1 MDSRTFFSYLTT
13 LVLLS
18 TLCDFA
24 WGQETTPTRAET
36 ESTEQQVGPSIL
48 QARGKADSQLVAI
61 PFSIAQ
67 HRLNYILPVS
77 WAKDPNNIGALG
89 ADDYSLDRFEAKYQI
104 SVKLPLYLHD
114 NNTSGLY
121 FGFTAMSFW
130 QVYNSQIS
138 KPFRETNYEPEIFYS
153 WQSDL
158 SLFGFEF
165 NQLQVGFNHQSNGQ
179 SGARSRSWNRIFA
192 SALFSDANAF
202 YYFKTWYRIPE
213 DDKLDINDQGGDDNP
228 DITDFLGHIEL
239 GFGTKLGNFNLLTLL
254 RNNLK
259 THDNKGSIE
268 LNLSYAL
275 SERYNLLLQYF
286 NGYGDSLIDYN
297 RHQQRIGLGVQ
308 LAFF

>member
-1 MDSRTFFSYLTT
+1 MDSRTFLSYLTT
-13 LVLLS
+13 MLLMS
-18 TLCDFA
+18 TLCHFA
-24 WGQETTPTRAET
+24 WAQESTPTRAET

-77 WAKDPNNIGALG
+77 WAKDPNNTGALG
-89 ADDYSLDRFEAKYQI
+89 TDDYSLDRFEAKYQL

-114 NNTSGLY
+114 NDTSGLY

-158 SLFGFEF
+158 TLLGFEF

-179 SGARSRSWNRIFA
+179 SGARSRSWNRLFA

-213 DDKLDINDQGGDDNP
+213 DDKLDVNDPAGDDNP
-228 DITDFLGHIEL
+228 DITDFLGHVEL
-239 GFGTKLGNFNLLTLL
+239 GFGTKLGNFHLLTLL
-254 RNNLK
+254 RNNLRL
-259 THDNKGSIE
+259 DNNRGSVE